1 MSAWQVQISDIE
13 NKKQNEPNRHAI
25 DVKPKDLVTLN
36 IDYLQRGV
44 GGDNT
49 WGAPVHDQYKIPAKE
64 YQYDFT
70 LIPFEGDKEKIWEL
84 SKKYLS
90 EN

>member
-1 MSAWQVQISDIE
+1 
-13 NKKQNEPNRHAI
+13 
-25 DVKPKDLVTLN
+25 
-36 IDYLQRGV
+36 V

-84 SKKYLS
+84 NKIILT